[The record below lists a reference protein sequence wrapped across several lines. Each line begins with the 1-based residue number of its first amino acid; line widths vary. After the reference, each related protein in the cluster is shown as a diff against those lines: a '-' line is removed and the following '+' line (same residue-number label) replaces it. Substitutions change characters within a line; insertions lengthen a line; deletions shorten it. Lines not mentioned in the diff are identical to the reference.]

1 MIKTCLQF
9 AVNNLYLCLF
19 RIFENTVLSK
29 NQFLPIE
36 KSTCLFTLIKIK
48 FMKVSVTR
56 KNIKF
61 LPDSSRVVARYFMN
75 GEERTKELIS
85 RILLMSNLEVSN
97 ALEGINREFSRR
109 HRTISSIFYTHYDKA
124 KYLLEQ
130 MQIDEADFS
139 EETKMLIGSYLT
151 MEYSIESAAFFN
163 PSMIEDFDQ
172 SDLEKGEKRVVL
184 SFRAT
189 GEGHVSSIVFRRG
202 ILDKDN
208 NLRMM
213 RIGDSIEKAEVLR
226 KLMFNKKRILS
237 KLAEM
242 HTLDIYSS
250 IMVDLPDVF
259 EYSIFKDLLNKEI
272 ESPNVNKEN
281 KEAYEEVLWLMNSFY
296 DIQFKIDS
304 DISER
309 VIFPISDSESRGIED
324 ARFVRF
330 TNDDGSESV
339 IGTYTAYNGHS
350 ILSKLITTDDFYT
363 FRVMPLYGEGSMGKG
378 MALFPKRI
386 NGKYAMLGRVDG
398 VNNYLMYS
406 LKINEWKNPEI
417 IQRPKYPW
425 EYTQVGNCG
434 SPLWTEKGWLVIT
447 HGVGAMR
454 RYCIGASLL
463 DLNDPSIE
471 IGRLPEPLIA
481 PLEEEREGYVP
492 NVVYSC
498 GSMIHNN
505 SLILPYAVS
514 DYSSS
519 YAVVDMDELLEALL
533 DSKKMDY

>member
-1 MIKTCLQF
+1 
-9 AVNNLYLCLF
+9 
-19 RIFENTVLSK
+19 
-29 NQFLPIE
+29 
-36 KSTCLFTLIKIK
+36 
-48 FMKVSVTR
+48 MKVSVIR

-75 GEERTKELIS
+75 GEERTKELIG
-85 RILLMSNLEVSN
+85 RILMMSNLEVNN
-97 ALEGINREFSRR
+97 ALEQINREFARR
-109 HRTISSIFYTHYDKA
+109 HRNISTLFYKHYDKT
-124 KYLLEQ
+124 KHIIKH
-130 MQIDEADFS
+130 MQIDEADLS
-139 EETKMLIGSYLT
+139 DERKMLIGSYLT

-163 PSMIEDFDQ
+163 PSIVEDFDQ
-172 SDLEKGEKRVVL
+172 SGLEKGEKRVVI

-202 ILDKDN
+202 IIDKDN

-213 RIGDSIEKAEVLR
+213 RIGDSIEKAEVLH
-226 KLMFNKKRILS
+226 KMMFNKKRIMS

-250 IMVDLPDVF
+250 IMIDLPDFF
-259 EYSIFKDLLNKEI
+259 EYSVFKDLLKKELANPSI
-272 ESPNVNKEN
+272 SKEK

-296 DIQFKIDS
+296 DIQFKHDS

-309 VIFPISDSESRGIED
+309 VIFPISEAESRGIED

-330 TNDDGSESV
+330 VDDDGSES
-339 IGTYTAYNGHS
+339 IMGTYTAYNGHT
-350 ILSKLITTDDFYT
+350 ILPKLITTEDFYT
-363 FRVMPLYGEGSMGKG
+363 FRVMPLYGEGSLGKG
-378 MALFPKRI
+378 MALFPKKI
-386 NGKYAMLGRVDG
+386 NGKYAMLGRMDG

-406 LKINEWKNPEI
+406 LKPNEWKNPQL
-417 IQRPKYPW
+417 IQKPEYAW

-434 SPLWTEKGWLVIT
+434 SPLWTEQGWLVIT

-454 RYCIGASLL
+454 RYCIGASLF
-463 DLNDPSIE
+463 DLEDPSKE
-471 IGRLPEPLIA
+471 IGRLPEPLLT

-498 GSMIHNN
+498 GSIIHNN

-514 DYSSS
+514 DYCST
-519 YAVVDMDELLEALL
+519 YAVVDMAELLEALL
-533 DSKKMDY
+533 DSKKINL